1 MYRPMTPETASTDSA
16 NLQTFLVRLLFCD
29 RTFSRYCEN
38 AEAIA
43 AEFNLSPASLVQLP
57 DCATPQLIAER
68 HGRKMGVL
76 SEIRNAFGQAYPL
89 IEAIPEYRFE
99 NFLCDD
105 AFFAAS
111 SGLPHPHG
119 AGSGYENVSKFFFWA
134 RNRLAFSGSAAR
146 AEAGLMMK
154 GDFAAYLIGLYKRG
168 SQDFYRQFARG
179 IYWRE
184 DTEHPLPIILMTAE
198 LHVFRLAEEAQRR
211 ALLKSGAVDLDR
223 LSPGGNEADI
233 DPI

>member
-1 MYRPMTPETASTDSA
+1 MTPETASTDPA
-16 NLQTFLVRLLFCD
+16 NLQIFLVRLLFCD
-29 RTFSRYCEN
+29 MTFARYC
-38 AEAIA
+38 ADPEAIA
-43 AEFNLSPASLVQLP
+43 AEFSLSPASLAQLP

-76 SEIRNAFGQAYPL
+76 GEIRKAFGQAYPL

-105 AFFAAS
+105 AFFSAS

-119 AGSGYENVSKFFFWA
+119 AGGGYENISKFFFWA
-134 RNRLAFSGSAAR
+134 RNRLALCGSPAR
-146 AEAGLMMK
+146 LKAGLMMK
-154 GDFAAYLIGLYKRG
+154 GDFAAYLIGLHNRG

-184 DTEHPLPIILMTAE
+184 DSEHPLPIILMTAE
-198 LHVFRLAEEAQRR
+198 HHVFRIADDRQRR
-211 ALLKSGAVDLDR
+211 AMLTSGAVDLDR
-223 LSPGGNEADI
+223 LSPGGIEADTDLI
-233 DPI
+233 